1 MKYLAIVS
9 PPTIYH
15 FLVLSYFS
23 RIPLVSDLAAE
34 CAAAVTVGE
43 GSGVNVSFF
52 LVIAVGDVVVSS
64 N

>member
-1 MKYLAIVS
+1 M
-9 PPTIYH
+9 
-15 FLVLSYFS
+15 LSCFS

-52 LVIAVGDVVVSS
+52 LVVEVGAVVVSS